1 MQINSCPFCESEDV
15 ELITGKGKFDRVR
28 CKSCGATGPWYD
40 GHPEDAV
47 ADWNAVCPLT
57 SRSSRA
63 AGACACKSG
72 GWFDFNDI
80 CITCGGTKPPP
91 A

>member
-1 MQINSCPFCESEDV
+1 MYELKKCPFCESEDV

-47 ADWNAVCPLT
+47 ADWNNL
-57 SRSSRA
+57 SEQIFGS
-63 AGACACKSG
+63 K
-72 GWFDFNDI
+72 
-80 CITCGGTKPPP
+80 
-91 A
+91 